1 MRRAARAWLAP
12 RHRETHYGN
21 HPMKP
26 RRVVASALVVLGGA
40 LIFAA
45 PETMSG
51 LALIAVGILVEI
63 VGIMLERR

>member
-1 MRRAARAWLAP
+1 MRPAARARLAP
-12 RHRETHYGN
+12 RHRENHYGN
-21 HPMKP
+21 YPMKP
-26 RRVVASALVVLGGA
+26 RRVVASALVVLGGV